1 MSEKDSE
8 RVHGKGI
15 NMKKVGVIGIVVVLI
30 ASVGILGYMFR
41 DEERDE
47 TGTGSDPHTWTSLR
61 NAEKMIDHFVEEIG
75 EIDEQNADYYED
87 NAEDYTSELRK
98 LDQELEKNIP
108 EGEAF
113 MIYHPSMGYFADD
126 YGLEQMAIEVDGD
139 DPGPGQIRGLI
150 DRAEDE
156 DVEVI
161 FTSPQFDEEAAQTIA
176 DEIDGSVE
184 TIDPLAKDYLDNMR
198 DISESLIGAIEGSP
212 SSIERLSSSEE
223 ELTVAV
229 TIPPQIEWVEE
240 VGGNRIE
247 TVEMVPHGE
256 DPHTY
261 EPEPSRMEKLS
272 DADAYFKLGSGI
284 EFEERHMDAIKNQNP
299 DMEIIDGGKNIEL
312 RDFDTEHEH
321 DHEYDPENFEIID
334 RDTGDDVA
342 YVHGDHWHGSLPEV
356 DEGEQ
361 VSLGAYIEDEDGNKI
376 ELGDNYQLGV
386 NHALDADKSVVSFNE
401 HGDHV
406 HIHGEEE
413 GNTKVAFQL
422 IHDDDIVYE
431 TPPIDVYVGEH
442 DHEDEIGEFEIIDR
456 ETDDV
461 IAYVHGDHWHDAP
474 LEMHE
479 GEHLSLGAYIED
491 DHGHEIE
498 LGEEEEYQL
507 GVSLADR
514 TDDIVSFHEHG
525 DHVYIE
531 GEEEGSTEIVFE
543 LIHHDHVDYV
553 TPPLDLGV
561 I

>member
-1 MSEKDSE
+1 MSEEDSE
-8 RVHGKGI
+8 MWNIYGMS
-15 NMKKVGVIGIVVVLI
+15 MKKLGVIAVAVILIVSVGV
-30 ASVGILGYMFR
+30 LGYMFR
-41 DEERDE
+41 DEEADG

-61 NAEKMIDHFVEEIG
+61 NAEKMIDRFVEKIG
-75 EIDEQNADYYED
+75 EIDEENADFYEN
-87 NAEDYTSELRK
+87 NAEDYTSELRD
-98 LDQELEKNIP
+98 LDEELEENIP
-108 EGEAF
+108 EGETF

-126 YGLEQMAIEVDGD
+126 YGLEQMAIEVEGD
-139 DPGPGQIRGLI
+139 DPGPGQIQGLI

-176 DEIDGSVE
+176 DEIDGTVE
-184 TIDPLAKDYLDNMR
+184 TIDPLAEDYLDNMR
-198 DISESLIGAIEGSP
+198 DVSQTLMDAIEGSP
-212 SSIERLSSSEE
+212 SSIERLSSSEQ

-240 VGGNRIE
+240 VGGNRID

-261 EPEPSRMEKLS
+261 EPEPSRMERLS

-284 EFEERHMDAIKNQNP
+284 EFEERHMDAIENQNP

-312 RDFDTEHEH
+312 RDFDIEHEH
-321 DHEYDPENFEIID
+321 EYEIETFDIID
-334 RDTGDDVA
+334 RDTEDDVA

-361 VSLGAYIEDEDGNKI
+361 VSLGAYIEDEDGNEI
-376 ELGDNYQLGV
+376 ELGDDYQLGV
-386 NHALDADKSVVSFNE
+386 NYALDADESVVSFNE
-401 HGDHV
+401 YGDHV

-413 GNTKVAFQL
+413 GNTRVAFQL

-431 TPPIDVYVGEH
+431 TPSIDVFVGEH

-498 LGEEEEYQL
+498 LGEEYQL
-507 GVSLADR
+507 GVSLAEGA
-514 TDDIVSFHEHG
+514 DDIVSFHEHG
-525 DHVYIE
+525 DHVHIE
-531 GEEEGSTEIVFE
+531 GEEEGSTEVVFE
-543 LIHHDHVDYV
+543 LIHGDHVDYT
-553 TPPLDLGV
+553 TPPIDV
-561 I
+561 EVA